1 MNRYEINCELI
12 YRFKVRRSTV
22 EGWHDKKAYAI
33 LKRKTSEEWKEK
45 MRQRKQLKLNL

>member
-12 YRFKVRRSTV
+12 HTHGFKRETV
-22 EGWHDKKAYAI
+22 YGWHDKKAYAI
-33 LKRKTSEEWKEK
+33 LKRCVSATWAEK